1 MPDER
6 LDQAITLLKAGQRLE
21 ARQLLQAVIRSDPHN
36 ERGWLWLVE
45 SLDDPA
51 QRVAALEKCLAY
63 CPSSTAARRGLERFA
78 PGLATPAEPNPQPE
92 PEPVMPPQSEPAAYP
107 TPASA
112 PVAAPPPAENR
123 PAPEQASASPTPRW
137 VILLVVA
144 AVLVAGIFI
153 GEIAFLVW
161 RGYLR

>member
-92 PEPVMPPQSEPAAYP
+92 PEPVMPPQSEPAVPP

-123 PAPEQASASPTPRW
+123 PSPEQVTSPTPRW
-137 VILLVVA
+137 VFLLVAA